1 VGNAAVKPAVL
12 LHHALR
18 SGVHELGRVGG
29 LGLALLAGAAAFHFS
44 AVQPAQEAAAEL
56 QWRRTQLAKRADNP
70 APASAAAAPGA
81 AQIDRFMG
89 FFPSLDST
97 PDWLRTL
104 YAVAERE
111 RLELLQGSYR
121 LSEDRVL
128 NLAQYRITLPV
139 RGSYPQIRRFIGGA
153 LDEIPALSLENVV
166 FQREKI
172 GDGAVEAKIGLTLH
186 LRSAPPPAPKPALAL
201 GAS

>member
-1 VGNAAVKPAVL
+1 MKLASL
-12 LHHALR
+12 LRYALR
-18 SGVHELGRVGG
+18 AGVHQLGRVGG
-29 LGLALLAGAAAFHFS
+29 LGLALLAGALAFYFS
-44 AVQPAQEAAAEL
+44 AVRPAQEEAAAL
-56 QWRRTQLAKRADNP
+56 QWRRTELAKRAGQR
-70 APASAAAAPGA
+70 APASAPAAPSA

-89 FFPSLDST
+89 FFPPLEST
-97 PDWLRTL
+97 PDWLRTI

-111 RLELLQGSYR
+111 QLDLLQGSYR

-128 NLAQYRITLPV
+128 SLAQYRITLPV

-186 LRSAPPPAPKPALAL
+186 LRSAPGPAPRPALAL

>member
-1 VGNAAVKPAVL
+1 MKPAVL
-12 LHHALR
+12 LHYALR
-18 SGVHELGRVGG
+18 SGVHGLGRAGG
-29 LGLALLAGAAAFHFS
+29 LGLALLAGAVAFYFS
-44 AVQPAQEAAAEL
+44 AVQPAQEEAAEL
-56 QWRRTQLAKRADNP
+56 QWRRAQVAKRAESP
-70 APASAAAAPGA
+70 APASAAEAPSA

-89 FFPSLDST
+89 FFPSLEST

-128 NLAQYRITLPV
+128 SLAQYRITLPV

-186 LRSAPPPAPKPALAL
+186 LRSAPGPAPKPALVL